1 MVPAVTPELVL
12 GVILVAVLLLLGDER
27 PLLVPLE
34 FAGLG
39 RAGDQIVVRGAGML
53 AGGAAVAAD
62 GIGMDLDQARRLED
76 ATTLG
81 DVFEDRGDLV
91 LGPVGAVQRGALTFG
106 EAGAAGAAIE
116 EPKLPG
122 LAESAGDGEV
132 CGIAA
137 AEVGASGI
145 QATESRQVVPGLRCG
160 LEREARAR
168 LEALL

>member
-1 MVPAVTPELVL
+1 MVPAVPSGPVP
-12 GVILVAVLLLLGDER
+12 GVVLVAVLLLLGDER
-27 PLLVPLE
+27 PLLVPLDL
-34 FAGLG
+34 AGLG
-39 RAGDQIVVRGAGML
+39 RAGRQIVVRGAGVL

-62 GIGMDLDQARRLED
+62 GIGMDLDQACRLED

-91 LGPVGAVQRGALTFG
+91 LGPVGAIERGALAFR

-132 CGIAA
+132 CGVAA

-145 QATESRQVVPGLRCG
+145 QAPESREVVPGLGCR

-168 LEALL
+168 LETLL